1 MVLFSETV
9 VLMVLFSPFQ
19 VRAFANFA
27 IKEIFIGLW
36 ELWSDFDKE
45 SFWLFEPLSKL
56 KTFSKYGT
64 LIKIKIN
71 ITWLYKEYK
80 VNITWSNSNGST
92 WKPKNEVFIW
102 LKNGSWYLVEENFLV
117 LGERMSKFLAS
128 AGPLI
133 LFLKRKSW
141 RKSIMIGL
149 IFKKNSL

>member
-19 VRAFANFA
+19 VRAIANFA

-128 AGPLI
+128 AGLLI
-133 LFLKRKSW
+133 LFLKRKSCDP
-141 RKSIMIGL
+141 L
-149 IFKKNSL
+149 

>member
-19 VRAFANFA
+19 VRAIANFA
-27 IKEIFIGLW
+27 IREIFIGLW

-117 LGERMSKFLAS
+117 LGERMSKFLAC

>member
-19 VRAFANFA
+19 VRAIANFA

-64 LIKIKIN
+64 LIK
-71 ITWLYKEYK
+71 
-80 VNITWSNSNGST
+80 
-92 WKPKNEVFIW
+92 
-102 LKNGSWYLVEENFLV
+102 LKLT
-117 LGERMSKFLAS
+117 
-128 AGPLI
+128 
-133 LFLKRKSW
+133 
-141 RKSIMIGL
+141 
-149 IFKKNSL
+149 

>member
-19 VRAFANFA
+19 VRAIANFA
-27 IKEIFIGLW
+27 IREIFIGLW

-45 SFWLFEPLSKL
+45 SFWLFEPFSNL

-71 ITWLYKEYK
+71 VTWLYKEYK

-128 AGPLI
+128 DF
-133 LFLKRKSW
+133 LFFSSKENLV
-141 RKSIMIGL
+141 IH
-149 IFKKNSL
+149 FNDFF